1 MVASQA
7 LASSWGKFWGAL
19 VRAPK
24 MMNHLTSP
32 RRVAAWEGEKNLV
45 LAICIFGV
53 PLLCSE
59 GPLVLSPGWEVKGL
73 KIL

>member
-7 LASSWGKFWGAL
+7 LASSWGKFLGAL

-24 MMNHLTSP
+24 IMNHLTSP

-45 LAICIFGV
+45 LVICIFGV
-53 PLLCSE
+53 PLR
-59 GPLVLSPGWEVKGL
+59 PPVLSPGWEVKGL